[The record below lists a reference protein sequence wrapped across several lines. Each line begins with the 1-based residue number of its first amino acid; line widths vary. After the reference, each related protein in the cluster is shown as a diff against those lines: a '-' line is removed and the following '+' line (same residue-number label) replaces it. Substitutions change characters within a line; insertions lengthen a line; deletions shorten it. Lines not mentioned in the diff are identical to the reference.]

1 MPGAIL
7 GNLIFFP
14 GDNVMDEN
22 SKIWIL
28 VPNLK
33 YTGSGLRV
41 KRCKEIAP
49 CKQVFTVTELFNII
63 VNGFDAKKTC

>member
-1 MPGAIL
+1 
-7 GNLIFFP
+7 
-14 GDNVMDEN
+14 MDEN
-22 SKIWIL
+22 SKIWNL

-33 YTGSGLRV
+33 YTGSGLQRV

-63 VNGFDAKKTC
+63 VNGFDAKKSANSNYTRCTRVRIGHF